1 MASQIC
7 PLLIFPSRILTF
19 HSVFLINF
27 NQFSNSYQ
35 LQTLTSFSTRNIF
48 QGSIFF
54 CNSFIKTFP
63 LLVTKFLQPPILLA
77 ATLNGKWTDNLI
89 PNFSNQLPRM
99 HPCWFYVDIYLRSCI
114 IPILYV
120 SCSISA
126 VVSKLGRYNVVIWQE
141 YKHKSL
147 VSVLWVVSSDLSAEQ
162 SVAVWAVAA
171 QQVPA
176 VNPSHITIASKLP
189 SPALD

>member
-1 MASQIC
+1 MWFYHVHFSLVGFKKIFSIKVLGGFWPARYVDLSFPYSDTSFC
-7 PLLIFPSRILTF
+7 PFNKLCK
-19 HSVFLINF
+19 HF

-35 LQTLTSFSTRNIF
+35 LQTLTSSSTRNIF

-89 PNFSNQLPRM
+89 PNFSNQLPWM
-99 HPCWFYVDIYLRSCI
+99 HLCWFYVDIRYLSTYSSRYHTNIVCQ
-114 IPILYV
+114 V
-120 SCSISA
+120 SWSISA

-141 YKHKSL
+141 YKH
-147 VSVLWVVSSDLSAEQ
+147 
-162 SVAVWAVAA
+162 
-171 QQVPA
+171 
-176 VNPSHITIASKLP
+176 
-189 SPALD
+189 

>member
-1 MASQIC
+1 MQCI
-7 PLLIFPSRILTF
+7 LIFWDRVADLYMVYAYFKIYFCMLNFASIGRVDLVNKLCK
-19 HSVFLINF
+19 HF

-99 HPCWFYVDIYLRSCI
+99 HPCWFYVDIYLR
-114 IPILYV
+114 
-120 SCSISA
+120 
-126 VVSKLGRYNVVIWQE
+126 
-141 YKHKSL
+141 
-147 VSVLWVVSSDLSAEQ
+147 
-162 SVAVWAVAA
+162 
-171 QQVPA
+171 
-176 VNPSHITIASKLP
+176 T
-189 SPALD
+189 